1 MEGNCNPFGCEKISP
16 FQSPVQ
22 HSFSWVLQKE
32 CTWLLSFFLCFP
44 PLSTLTLL
52 PPSPKP
58 LSSPRTCLPSKT
70 LGSPG
75 DSMVGSAGGS
85 IVLNTI
91 KWTAHQ
97 SGRGGKAS
105 MKSKHV
111 AKTWRAKWGRQ
122 QETSFGGL
130 KLKCIYTLNNTLITA
145 ISQLLS
151 FEYRDN
157 RILQA
162 T

>member
-1 MEGNCNPFGCEKISP
+1 MA
-16 FQSPVQ
+16 
-22 HSFSWVLQKE
+22 
-32 CTWLLSFFLCFP
+32 
-44 PLSTLTLL
+44 
-52 PPSPKP
+52 
-58 LSSPRTCLPSKT
+58 
-70 LGSPG
+70 
-75 DSMVGSAGGS
+75 GSAEGS
-85 IVLNTI
+85 GMLGTVIWDSI
-91 KWTAHQ
+91 PAR
-97 SGRGGKAS
+97 RGGKAWIS
-105 MKSKHV
+105 MKSNHMIT
-111 AKTWRAKWGRQ
+111 TWRGNSKKE

>member
-1 MEGNCNPFGCEKISP
+1 MARSVE
-16 FQSPVQ
+16 
-22 HSFSWVLQKE
+22 
-32 CTWLLSFFLCFP
+32 
-44 PLSTLTLL
+44 
-52 PPSPKP
+52 
-58 LSSPRTCLPSKT
+58 
-70 LGSPG
+70 
-75 DSMVGSAGGS
+75 GS
-85 IVLNTI
+85 IVLSTV
-91 KWTAHQ
+91 KWDSTPARE
-97 SGRGGKAS
+97 RGKKTDIHEIQPHGENMEGKQQ
-105 MKSKHV
+105 
-111 AKTWRAKWGRQ
+111 GRQ

>member
-1 MEGNCNPFGCEKISP
+1 
-16 FQSPVQ
+16 
-22 HSFSWVLQKE
+22 
-32 CTWLLSFFLCFP
+32 
-44 PLSTLTLL
+44 
-52 PPSPKP
+52 
-58 LSSPRTCLPSKT
+58 
-70 LGSPG
+70 
-75 DSMVGSAGGS
+75 MVRSAEGS
-85 IVLNTI
+85 IVLSTV
-91 KWTAHQ
+91 KWDSTPARK
-97 SGRGGKAS
+97 RGESRYIHEIQLHGENMAGKQ
-105 MKSKHV
+105 
-111 AKTWRAKWGRQ
+111 RGRQ

>member
-1 MEGNCNPFGCEKISP
+1 MSC
-16 FQSPVQ
+16 
-22 HSFSWVLQKE
+22 
-32 CTWLLSFFLCFP
+32 
-44 PLSTLTLL
+44 
-52 PPSPKP
+52 
-58 LSSPRTCLPSKT
+58 
-70 LGSPG
+70 
-75 DSMVGSAGGS
+75 SADGS
-85 IVLNTI
+85 IVLS
-91 KWTAHQ
+91 
-97 SGRGGKAS
+97 SGMGQHTSQGERKSMYIHEIQPHGKN
-105 MKSKHV
+105 MEGKQQ
-111 AKTWRAKWGRQ
+111 GRQ